1 MRALLLVVPPLRA
14 GRDRDGDLVFVQV
27 LHKLEHARERLDSR
41 PERVLADAAL
51 FEVVVDG
58 EVRGKIGEEGQ
69 EVLGGLTFRCP
80 RAEEIIRS
88 AITLA
93 AGETGIAWTY
103 ASP

>member
-1 MRALLLVVPPLRA
+1 MIE
-14 GRDRDGDLVFVQV
+14 FVSVEV
-27 LHKLEHARERLDSR
+27 LYELEHAWERLDGR
-41 PERVLADAAL
+41 PERILPGAAL

-69 EVLGGLTFRCP
+69 EVLGGLTFRCQ
-80 RAEEIIRS
+80 RAQEIIRS